1 MLSKKQKTERFKL
14 KVVKNYQA
22 SLNLEGLS
30 VQNINSNNEIY
41 DLKIKYA
48 R

>member
-1 MLSKKQKTERFKL
+1 MLSKKQKTARFKL
-14 KVVKNYQA
+14 KVVKNYQG

-30 VQNINSNNEIY
+30 ARKDNATKAIA